1 MNYNNFR
8 GPGLGRMGR
17 MGGMRG
23 MNRRERY
30 LDEVRIRDLDYY
42 DIPEGRGGGM
52 RFRDGSCR
60 FGRLEGRALR
70 YRDGSCT
77 FGDRSGRFDG
87 RGLRLRD
94 GSCRYPNKMGRG
106 MYYRDQRLAEIE
118 KEILEKKAQKEE
130 R

>member
-23 MNRRERY
+23 MNRRERF
-30 LDEVRIRDLDYY
+30 LDEARIRDLDYY
-42 DIPEGRGGGM
+42 DIPGPRGGQ
-52 RFRDGSCR
+52 RLRDGSCR
-60 FGRLEGRALR
+60 TGRLDGRALR
-70 YRDGSCT
+70 YRDGSCAYP
-77 FGDRSGRFDG
+77 DRSGRFDG

-94 GSCRYPNKMGRG
+94 GSCRYPDTMGRG

-118 KEILEKKAQKEE
+118 REILEKKAQKEE
-130 R
+130 K